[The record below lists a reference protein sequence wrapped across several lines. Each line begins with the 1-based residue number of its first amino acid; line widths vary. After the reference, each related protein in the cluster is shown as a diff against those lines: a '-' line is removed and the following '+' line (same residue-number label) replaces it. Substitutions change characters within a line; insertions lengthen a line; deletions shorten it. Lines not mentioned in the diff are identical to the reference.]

1 MLNRLLRPVEGSGS
15 LGHAITLAVV
25 LFGLWLLLS
34 GHYTL
39 QLLSLGVL
47 SCLWVVR
54 IATRMDVVDHE
65 WHPIH
70 LYFKRMFVYWVWLLK
85 EIVKSNIDVTWRV
98 LHPKLPISPT
108 IVWVKA
114 SQQTQLG
121 RVTYANSI
129 TLTPGTVSIDLTEQG
144 IEVHSL
150 TREAAEAL
158 QEGEMD
164 RRIRVMEKA

>member
-1 MLNRLLRPVEGSGS
+1 MLNRLLRPVDDSGT
-15 LGHAITLAVV
+15 LGHAITLALV
-25 LFGLWLLLS
+25 LFGLWIMLS
-34 GHYTL
+34 GHYTP
-39 QLLSLGVL
+39 LLLALGVL
-47 SCLWVVR
+47 SCVWVVR

-70 LYFKRMFVYWVWLLK
+70 LYFKRMFPYWGWLLK

-108 IVWVKA
+108 MVRVKA
-114 SQQTQLG
+114 SQHTQLG

-129 TLTPGTVSIDLTEQG
+129 TLTPGTVSVDLTDEG

-150 TREAAEAL
+150 TRESAEAL
-158 QEGEMD
+158 LEGEMD
-164 RRIRVMEKA
+164 RRISVMEKA